1 MGITELTYNSLTQ
14 TLSVYYLDTFAP
26 VVRMDSLRAILGI
39 KAMLDLEI
47 RQFEIKSTYLNGDL
61 EEEVYMK
68 QAEGNDNS
76 TRRVMQLRKAIYSL
90 KQAGRVWYNKFSKT
104 LKQHDFHRQDSEHC
118 VYFRRTDAHNSW
130 LHGSV
135 NNLLGLGL

>member
-90 KQAGRVWYNKFSKT
+90 KQAGRV
-104 LKQHDFHRQDSEHC
+104 
-118 VYFRRTDAHNSW
+118 
-130 LHGSV
+130 
-135 NNLLGLGL
+135 